1 MLSVLL
7 FSACGGKSK
16 SSSVIEAEKTIPL
29 RYAENLSLSATE
41 DYTIARLR
49 NPWDTTRILHTYVLV
64 DKEKSLPADLPEGT
78 LVRTPLSKAVVYSSV
93 HCGLLNQIGAL
104 KSIGGVCDFEV
115 YQTARSAGWLPHRKH
130 RRCREWNEPGYR
142 KDNRPASRCHYALPF
157 REQWRIRTGGKT
169 QHPHYRMC
177 RLHGNFGIGTC
188 RMDALLRPSVR

>member
-1 MLSVLL
+1 MKQVILFTFLLALLS
-7 FSACGGKSK
+7 SCGGRSK
-16 SSSVIEAEKTIPL
+16 TASIIEAEKAIPL

-104 KSIGGVCDFEV
+104 KSIGGVCDLK
-115 YQTARSAGWLPHRKH
+115 YIK
-130 RRCREWNEPGYR
+130 
-142 KDNRPASRCHYALPF
+142 
-157 REQWRIRTGGKT
+157 
-169 QHPHYRMC
+169 
-177 RLHGNFGIGTC
+177 
-188 RMDALLRPSVR
+188 LL